1 MITRRNLTWLIP
13 LILFLAFPLWRIPV
27 AAFLSPRGGY
37 DATLADRK
45 LDTHNFALDGIRITQ
60 SENGKKTLEIVAKHG
75 YTGKKADV
83 FKLDEVDAVIISNN
97 GEQTFITARHGI
109 LDKNTTLLT
118 LIDEVVVM
126 KPTDKFELYTDLL
139 TYNQTT
145 HIAHSPGRTQIL
157 GEKIDITGHSLIF
170 NTLTK
175 AYDLSG
181 RVRCKLSNFSPPKKT
196 PTAKVESTPSS
207 PSPLPEE

>member
-1 MITRRNLTWLIP
+1 MITRRNLIWIIP
-13 LILFLAFPLWRIPV
+13 LALLLTFPLWRIPV

-37 DATLADRK
+37 DASLAERE
-45 LDTHNFALDGIRITQ
+45 LDTHNFALEGIHITQ
-60 SENGKKTLEIVAKHG
+60 SQDGKKSLEIVAKHA
-75 YTGKKADV
+75 YTGEKTDV
-83 FKLDEVDAVIISNN
+83 FKLDEVDAVIISKT

-109 LDKNTTLLT
+109 LDKNTTILT

-126 KPTDKFELYTDLL
+126 KPKDKFELYTDLL
-139 TYNQTT
+139 TYNETT
-145 HIAHSPGRTQIL
+145 HIVHSPGRTQVL

-181 RVRCKLSNFSPPKKT
+181 RIRCKLSNFSAPRKT
-196 PTAKVESTPSS
+196 PAEN
-207 PSPLPEE
+207 

>member
-1 MITRRNLTWLIP
+1 MITRRNLIWITP
-13 LILFLAFPLWRIPV
+13 LTLFLTFPLWRIPV

-37 DATLADRK
+37 DSSLANRK
-45 LDTHNFALDGIRITQ
+45 LDTHNFALDGIHITQ
-60 SENGKKTLEIVAKHG
+60 SENGKKSLEIVAKHA
-75 YTGKKADV
+75 YTGEKTNV
-83 FKLDEVDAVIISNN
+83 FKLDEVDAVTISKS

-109 LDKNTTLLT
+109 LDQNTTLLT

-126 KPTDKFELYTDLL
+126 NPKDKFELYSDLL
-139 TYNQTT
+139 TYNEKT

-157 GEKIDITGHSLIF
+157 GEKIDITGYSLVF

-181 RVRCKLSNFSPPKKT
+181 RIRCKLSNFSAPKKT
-196 PTAKVESTPSS
+196 PSTK
-207 PSPLPEE
+207 